1 MMTNDIRRSPP
12 LSYVDLKDRNYT
24 LFVVD
29 DQEHTPGFVIPVL
42 ARNEA

>member
-29 DQEHTPGFVIPVL
+29 DQEFVNDFVRWTL
-42 ARNEA
+42 GMNEA

>member
-29 DQEHTPGFVIPVL
+29 DQEFVTDFVRWTL
-42 ARNEA
+42 DTNEA